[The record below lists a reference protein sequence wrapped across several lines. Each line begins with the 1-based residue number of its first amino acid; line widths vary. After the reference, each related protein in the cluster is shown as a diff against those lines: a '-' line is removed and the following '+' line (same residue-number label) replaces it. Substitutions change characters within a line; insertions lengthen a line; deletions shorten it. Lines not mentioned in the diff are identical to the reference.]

1 MSSEVKANKIE
12 EATKQKIRQY
22 LSSDKSI
29 NAGVVLISFS
39 NNVVKLG
46 AMNPIYQ
53 KVIDIK
59 YDLENKF
66 SLDVEVNQI
75 STSEWEKWRCVKLI
89 SNSERA

>member
-1 MSSEVKANKIE
+1 MSREVKANKIE

-22 LSSDKSI
+22 LSSDQSI

-53 KVIDIK
+53 KVVDIRLE
-59 YDLENKF
+59 LENKF
-66 SLDVEVNQI
+66 SIESLTPGAI
-75 STSEWEKWRCVKLI
+75 MPPS
-89 SNSERA
+89 